1 LRTGRLSPSLLAWFG
16 VFAAPAAWTLQ
27 HVFGLGVTL
36 AACDRAGS
44 SFGIAVNAVTIVL
57 MAAAGATAVAGGV
70 CALLAFLAMRG
81 TSKDDPPP
89 PGRIFFLSIVG
100 MTVSPLFLAIVLMS
114 GSGVLSLT
122 LCRQS

>member
-1 LRTGRLSPSLLAWFG
+1 MRTGRLNPGLLAWFG

-36 AACDRAGS
+36 AACNRAGTA
-44 SFGIAVNAVTIVL
+44 FGIAVNTVTVVL
-57 MAAAGATAVAGGV
+57 MAAAAATAVAGGV
-70 CALLAFLAMRG
+70 SAVLAFLAMRG

-89 PGRIFFLSIVG
+89 PGRIFFLSLVG
-100 MTVSPLFLAIVLMS
+100 MAISPLFLAIILMS

-122 LCRQS
+122 LCQQS